1 MRKYIHLIKLEKQ
14 KNRGGEILL
23 KILNFKNV
31 NLFLQ
36 NSIFMKVKDFSKFSN
51 IFSKNFDFENF
62 LFEKTDF
69 EKTDFEKKISWP
81 FFEN

>member
-1 MRKYIHLIKLEKQ
+1 
-14 KNRGGEILL
+14 
-23 KILNFKNV
+23 
-31 NLFLQ
+31 
-36 NSIFMKVKDFSKFSN
+36 MKVKDFSKFSN

-69 EKTDFEKKISWP
+69 EKKISWP